1 MLINFRTEN
10 YLTFDETETFST
22 VLGQTKRLTEN
33 VFKNEKIDLLRFS
46 AVYGSNASGK
56 SNFVDAIRFSREIIL
71 EGMSNIDDINKYN
84 KNNPNN
90 ENKETKFEYEILV
103 NNKIFSYGFAVR
115 LQEAKISYEWLYE
128 INGDEEI
135 EIYSR
140 DNINEKKLEIN
151 FKYFEN
157 NKKLIN
163 RLNVYSEDALNSENE
178 LFLTELNKNKSKI
191 IDNKNNPVFNEIYNW
206 FQNTLEVISPQGI
219 SKEFAVTY
227 TQEEHMNQLGNF
239 LRSNGTGIEKV
250 QFKECSRM
258 DDIPLSLE
266 KKIREDIVKNLEKDP
281 TKDGLFRGPNNTYKF
296 SYEKNILKI
305 EEIVLLHGNENIP
318 YKLGEESD
326 GTRRLIDLFS
336 IISSNK
342 EKVFIVDEI
351 DRSLHPL
358 LTYNFIKEYIQGTSK
373 GQLIVTTHEDR
384 LLDLNLLRR
393 DQIWF
398 MEKNVSG
405 NSSLYSLEEFK
416 ERFDKNILN
425 AYLEGRY
432 GAIPKLESFYSLN
445 KEG

>member
-281 TKDGLFRGPNNTYKF
+281 TKDGLFRGPINTY
-296 SYEKNILKI
+296 N
-305 EEIVLLHGNENIP
+305 
-318 YKLGEESD
+318 
-326 GTRRLIDLFS
+326 T
-336 IISSNK
+336 
-342 EKVFIVDEI
+342 
-351 DRSLHPL
+351 
-358 LTYNFIKEYIQGTSK
+358 
-373 GQLIVTTHEDR
+373 
-384 LLDLNLLRR
+384 
-393 DQIWF
+393 
-398 MEKNVSG
+398 
-405 NSSLYSLEEFK
+405 
-416 ERFDKNILN
+416 
-425 AYLEGRY
+425 
-432 GAIPKLESFYSLN
+432 
-445 KEG
+445 